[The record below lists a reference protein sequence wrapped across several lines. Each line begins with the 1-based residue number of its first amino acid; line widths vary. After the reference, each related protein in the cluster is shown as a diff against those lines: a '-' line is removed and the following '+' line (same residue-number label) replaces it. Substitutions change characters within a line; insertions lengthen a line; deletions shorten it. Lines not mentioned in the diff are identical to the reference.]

1 MKNKTAAYS
10 FLFSAFMFIQ
20 LVFLRLGNKAGL
32 GLLPEAVSEKVYYGI
47 QVLVILGFLVFAFVK
62 RNSTEKCTRVVSFCS
77 VIVLANC
84 SLMMLLIPSDT
95 FMSLFLTAAGSVH
108 LGVVGGYVYLKMAR
122 AARDGAKVAIC
133 LSLGCSAGILL
144 QYFFQLKWSLTLP
157 LAVLT
162 AAAAVFL
169 ATALFRESRE
179 GEAERTCDNSRIHV
193 KTLLLTSLVAAALL
207 LFPSFF
213 NGYIHHL
220 QISSG
225 YTEFNVYTWP
235 RLMMIPAYL
244 LFGLVGT
251 VKRGRF
257 LPVTALCAAI
267 VALLNSVLVWSG
279 VGYLL
284 NMCLFYVA
292 IAASVSYY
300 DLCFW
305 KIATRTKRPEFWA
318 SFGRIL
324 DSACVLIAGAFR
336 ISTLPVVAV
345 VSVDVALLAAKIVL
359 MALNRDFNFYV
370 PADAPGKAA
379 ASGDPFADISL
390 RYGLTAGET
399 RVFRE
404 LVLTEDKQTAVAQRL
419 SVKVRTVQ
427 ANVTS
432 IYRKTG
438 ASTRSGLVQIY
449 HDTLD
454 STG

>member
-1 MKNKTAAYS
+1 MKKKGAAYS

-32 GLLPEAVSEKVYYGI
+32 GLLPENITEKVYYGI
-47 QVLVILGFLVFAFVK
+47 QVIVILGFFVFAFVK
-62 RNSTEKCTRVVSFCS
+62 RNSSEKCIRIVSFCS

-84 SLMMLLIPSDT
+84 SLMMLLVPSDT
-95 FMSLFLTAAGSVH
+95 FISLFLTAAGSLH
-108 LGVVGGYVYLKMAR
+108 LGIVGGYVYLKMAR
-122 AARDGAKVAIC
+122 AARDGVKVALC
-133 LSLGCSAGILL
+133 LSFGCSVGILF
-144 QYFFQLKWSLTLP
+144 QYVFQLRWSLTLP
-157 LAVLT
+157 LAILT
-162 AAAAVFL
+162 ASAAVFL
-169 ATALFRESRE
+169 ATAVFREDREEETEPE
-179 GEAERTCDNSRIHV
+179 GEDSRVPV
-193 KTLLLTSLVAAALL
+193 KTLVLTSLVAAALL

-279 VGYLL
+279 VGYLF

-305 KIATRTKRPEFWA
+305 KIAMRTKRPELWA

-345 VSVDVALLAAKIVL
+345 VSVDVALLAATIVL
-359 MALNRDFNFYV
+359 MALNGDFNFSASAV
-370 PADAPGKAA
+370 APKSAA
-379 ASGDPFADISL
+379 SSGDPFADISH
-390 RYGLTAGET
+390 RYGLTQGEA

-404 LVLTEDKQTAVAQRL
+404 LVLTEDKQTAVAERL

-449 HDTLD
+449 HDTLNP
-454 STG
+454 TE